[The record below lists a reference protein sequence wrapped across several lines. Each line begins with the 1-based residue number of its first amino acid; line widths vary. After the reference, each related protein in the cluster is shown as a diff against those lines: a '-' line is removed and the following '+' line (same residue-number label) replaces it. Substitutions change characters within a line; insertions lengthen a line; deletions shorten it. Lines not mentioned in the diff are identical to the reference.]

1 VEKMEESYSSSN
13 EIYHSKQRVVGE
25 LFYIF
30 IVISCLICITGG
42 IWSIFDFI
50 MPTGKLESFLG
61 LTLGYQIAIIAG
73 ILAGLFFLLIFF
85 FGLFKKGRRWVLHFI
100 FNVREFEEKYK
111 NRIDVKIAAGGLLI
125 SIMAIIIGIV
135 IALIQE
141 ILLGPSQSS
150 PFSAFLA
157 SFSAGN
163 WILFTGISLFA
174 ILAVTLFMIYFWKNG
189 YYVILRVMGKLEK

>member
-1 VEKMEESYSSSN
+1 VEKMEESYSNSN
-13 EIYHSKQRVVGE
+13 EIYLSNQRVVGDI
-25 LFYIF
+25 FYIF

-42 IWSIFDFI
+42 IWSIIDFI
-50 MPTGKLESFLG
+50 QPTGKLESFLG

-73 ILAGLFFLLIFF
+73 ILAVLFFLLIFF
-85 FGLFKKGRRWVLHFI
+85 FGLFKKGRKWVLHFI
-100 FNVREFEEKYK
+100 FKVREIEEKYK
-111 NRIDVKIAAGGLLI
+111 NRVDVKIAAGGLLI
-125 SIMAIIIGIV
+125 SIMVIIIGIV
-135 IALIQE
+135 IAMIQE
-141 ILLGPSQSS
+141 ILIAPSQSS
-150 PFSAFLA
+150 PFSLFLA

>member
-1 VEKMEESYSSSN
+1 MEESYSSASSD
-13 EIYHSKQRVVGE
+13 EIYPSNQRVVGD

-42 IWSIFDFI
+42 IWSIFDYI
-50 MPTGKLESFLG
+50 MPTGNLESFLG
-61 LTLGYQIAIIAG
+61 LTLGYQIALIAG

-85 FGLFKKGRRWVLHFI
+85 FGVFKKGRRWVLHFI
-100 FNVREFEEKYK
+100 FNVREIEEKYK

-125 SIMAIIIGIV
+125 SIMAFIIGVV
-135 IALIQE
+135 ISLIQE
-141 ILLGPSQSS
+141 ILLGPNPSS
-150 PFSAFLA
+150 PFSALLA

-163 WILFTGISLFA
+163 WILFIGISLFA

-189 YYVILRVMGKLEK
+189 YYVILRVMGKLER

>member
-1 VEKMEESYSSSN
+1 MEESYSNSN
-13 EIYHSKQRVVGE
+13 EIYPSNQRVVGDM
-25 LFYIF
+25 FYIF

-42 IWSIFDFI
+42 IWSLFDFI

-73 ILAGLFFLLIFF
+73 ILAVLFFLLIFF

-100 FNVREFEEKYK
+100 FKVREIEEKYK
-111 NRIDVKIAAGGLLI
+111 NRVDVKIAAGGLLI
-125 SIMAIIIGIV
+125 SIMVIIIGIV
-135 IALIQE
+135 IAMIQE
-141 ILLGPSQSS
+141 ILIAPSQSS
-150 PFSAFLA
+150 PFSLFLA

>member
-1 VEKMEESYSSSN
+1 MEESYSSSN
-13 EIYHSKQRVVGE
+13 EIYPSNQRVVGD

-42 IWSIFDFI
+42 IWSIFDFL

-61 LTLGYQIAIIAG
+61 LSIGAQIAIIAG
-73 ILAGLFFLLIFF
+73 ILAVLFFLLIFF
-85 FGLFKKGRRWVLHFI
+85 FGLFKKGRKWVLHFI
-100 FNVREFEEKYK
+100 FNVREIEEKYK
-111 NRIDVKIAAGGLLI
+111 NRTDVKIAAGGLLI
-125 SIMAIIIGIV
+125 SIMAVIIGVV
-135 IALIQE
+135 ISLIQD
-141 ILLGPSQSS
+141 LGFSENTPL
-150 PFSAFLA
+150 SAFLD
-157 SFSAGN
+157 SFLTGN

>member
-1 VEKMEESYSSSN
+1 MEESYSSSN
-13 EIYHSKQRVVGE
+13 EIYPSKQRLVGQ

-85 FGLFKKGRRWVLHFI
+85 FGLFKKGRKWVLHFI
-100 FNVREFEEKYK
+100 FNVREIEEKYK

-135 IALIQE
+135 IAIIQE

-189 YYVILRVMGKLEK
+189 YFILLKIMGKLEN

>member
-1 VEKMEESYSSSN
+1 MEEPYSSSD
-13 EIYHSKQRVVGE
+13 EIYPSKQRVVGD

-30 IVISCLICITGG
+30 IVISCLTCITGG

-85 FGLFKKGRRWVLHFI
+85 FGLFKKGRKWVLHFI
-100 FNVREFEEKYK
+100 FNVREIEEKYK
-111 NRIDVKIAAGGLLI
+111 NRLDVKIAVGGLLI
-125 SIMAIIIGIV
+125 SIIAIIIGIV
-135 IALIQE
+135 ISMFQE
-141 ILLGPSQSS
+141 ILLSPSQTS
-150 PFSAFLA
+150 PFSAFFT

-163 WILFTGISLFA
+163 WILFTGISAFA
-174 ILAVTLFMIYFWKNG
+174 ILGISLFMIFFWKNG
-189 YYVILRVMGKLEK
+189 YYVLLRVMGKLEN

>member
-1 VEKMEESYSSSN
+1 MEESYESPAESFN
-13 EIYHSKQRVVGE
+13 SKQRTVGQI
-25 LFYIF
+25 FYIF
-30 IVISCLICITGG
+30 IVISCLISIAGG

-50 MPTGKLESFLG
+50 MPTGKLASFLA
-61 LTLGYQIAIIAG
+61 LSLGYQIAIIAAF
-73 ILAGLFFLLIFF
+73 LAGLFFLLIFF

-100 FNVREFEEKYK
+100 FKVREIEEKYK

-125 SIMAIIIGIV
+125 SIIAIIVGII

-141 ILLGPSQSS
+141 IFVGPSQSS

-157 SFSAGN
+157 SFSTGN
-163 WILFTGISLFA
+163 WILFVGISLFA
-174 ILAVTLFMIYFWKNG
+174 VLAVTLFMIYFWKNG